1 MSDDSGAQKTPPK
14 GAKTRHRHGQER
26 TGWPAPDQ
34 VKGAP
39 PPRSGKTMHHP
50 AFRIGEVKRGK

>member
-1 MSDDSGAQKTPPK
+1 MSDDSGGQTTPAK
-14 GAKTRHRHGQER
+14 GAKTRHQHGAER

-34 VKGAP
+34 AKGGP

-50 AFRIGEVKRGK
+50 AFRIGEVKHGK